1 MKRPNFNKQIINT
14 LENGKTTNEELIA
27 IEPIMIENC
36 KSSIKL
42 MYNYYFASIVLI
54 ILWFLIDNSIVSE
67 VTLFDVNV
75 KNKQIL
81 LLSIPFLSIVC
92 YYFTISYLAYNQL
105 IDAGLKQIHKKLY
118 PNISESSILDLVI
131 YPSLIE
137 LESIKVRLSNDSG
150 WSTFGFLTVSFLFLF
165 LPIIMNGIVCWNLI
179 FSIDTLIFFPI
190 FYILILVKIVSNI
203 VFYFKQV
210 Q

>member
-1 MKRPNFNKQIINT
+1 MKQTNFNKQISNALQIGNI
-14 LENGKTTNEELIA
+14 TNEELKA
-27 IEPIMIENC
+27 IEPIVIENC

-42 MYNYYFASIVLI
+42 MYNYYFVTIVLV
-54 ILWFLIDNSIVSE
+54 ILWFLVYNSIVSE
-67 VTLFDVNV
+67 VKLFDVSV

-92 YYFTISYLAYNQL
+92 YYFTISYLAFNQL
-105 IDAGLKQIHKKLY
+105 TDAGLKQIQKRIY
-118 PNISESSILDLVI
+118 PNISECSILELVI
-131 YPSLIE
+131 YPSIIE

-150 WSTFGFLTVSFLFLF
+150 WSTFGFLIVSFLFLF
-165 LPIIMNGIVCWNLI
+165 LPIIMNGIICWNLI
-179 FSIDTLIFFPI
+179 FNVNTSIFFPFI
-190 FYILILVKIVSNI
+190 YILILVKIVSNI